1 MDFSAWSPSHTI
13 LVLFGIVVF
22 ISQVGVY
29 FYRTKQNDKKLDKQ
43 SEDLRLA
50 LKEQG
55 ETFFHAIER
64 LEERMD
70 KGFVEVNQQIVSVR
84 EELRGEIQ
92 GVREELR
99 GEIQGVRDE
108 LRSEIGGVREE
119 LRGEIQGVREEL
131 RGEIQGVRDELRS
144 EIGGV
149 RGEITDVRTD
159 MNQRLSDMTT
169 EISKLNQNHIDH
181 LTRHDS

>member
-43 SEDLRLA
+43 GEDLRLA

-84 EELRGEIQ
+84 
-92 GVREELR
+92 
-99 GEIQGVRDE
+99 D
-108 LRSEIGGVREE
+108 
-119 LRGEIQGVREEL
+119 EL

-149 RGEITDVRTD
+149 RGEIADVRTE
-159 MNQRLSDMTT
+159 MNQRLSDMTA
-169 EISKLNQNHIDH
+169 EISRMNQNHIDH
-181 LTRHDS
+181 LSHHKSWGDKSRKVGAYPHTRLVVKLQEMGIWKEEKA